1 MRQRE
6 ENMTLRDEF
15 AIQILAGMCAGD
27 WKFPAETPEEW
38 DKIAVTR
45 AYLLADAMMKEREI
59 DNV

>member
-1 MRQRE
+1 ME
-6 ENMTLRDEF
+6 LRDEF
-15 AIQILAGMCAGD
+15 AAKIIAGMCAGD